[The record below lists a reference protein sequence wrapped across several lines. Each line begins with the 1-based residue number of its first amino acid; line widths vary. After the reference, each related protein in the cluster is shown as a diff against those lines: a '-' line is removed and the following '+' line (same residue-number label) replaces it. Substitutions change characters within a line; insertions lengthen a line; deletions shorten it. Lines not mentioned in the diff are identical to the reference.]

1 MIAWVASSLRRLRG
15 ERVSAVGLAG
25 LVFVTAFAAA
35 ATPRLLDR
43 VANDTLLAS
52 VGGARPAA
60 RNIQF
65 LTQDYLPPSDGDP
78 FAAIVA
84 TSDEVHAELPDR
96 IAALVSER
104 AWTAESGRFRLPQVV
119 GDPATMRLRIQP
131 DAEPRFQL
139 EAGRWP
145 TGATTQ
151 TPDVTSKEVPQPMVT
166 TFEVALPVASAV
178 ALGAAIGQTLIL
190 QPDGARL
197 VIENGP
203 TLNVAVTLVGTYS
216 VIDAA
221 DPWWLG
227 GTELAGPTIRSP
239 GGDAKITD
247 TVGVLAPDAY
257 PALFTEPAQLVMP
270 IRYTFREYIDIR
282 RLSAS
287 GVDAALVDL
296 RRLEAAHPSTN
307 VTNSQLLAMRTSLR
321 AILETF
327 RDQWAAAS
335 AVLTV
340 SVIGPAAVAAAAL
353 GLVAVLA
360 AQRRRSALVLARGRG
375 ASLSQVIV
383 AVVAEGLL
391 LSVLP
396 ALIAV
401 VLAVALIPA
410 DALLPSLV
418 AGLLVAIGAVTLLV
432 FATVPATGGPSFS
445 AAREPAAARAPTP
458 RRLILEGF
466 AVVLAV
472 GAAVLLRDR
481 GLRGA
486 SSVGQLSSADPLVA
500 AVPALIGIA
509 AGLLA
514 VRLYPIPI
522 SLLASLARRRR
533 GLVPL
538 LALRHAGQA
547 TSAAPVLI
555 VLLATATVASF
566 SSAILVHLDRAAEA
580 VAWQQVGAA
589 YRIDTST
596 GALRSGFD
604 PANLPGVEVA
614 SVAYHAVLA
623 VGPRSQRSDFLAIS
637 ADAYERVTAGTPA
650 AHDLPVDLFASSSAE
665 IPLVV
670 SSALAAGPDG
680 LKLGTTFP
688 IPIEGYTFP
697 ARVVAIEEAL
707 PAFLSSPNFVIAS
720 RDQMRA
726 RFPSAALLPSI
737 AWLRA
742 PDGEA
747 AALRAALNVAMPVGA
762 TLTSRAEVT
771 AQLRASPA
779 GHAVVTG
786 VTLAAL
792 ITAIY
797 AALAVAAAMAL
808 AGAARAVEIAHLRT
822 VGLTGRQ
829 AAGLVVVEHGP
840 TIAVAFAAGI
850 ALGVGLVAALRDSL
864 GLDALVGAH
873 VDVPIT
879 IDPGQFGAVLGGIV
893 AVVVLGLVLG
903 ARLQRGAAPLAAVR
917 RGFE

>member
-25 LVFVTAFAAA
+25 LVLVTAFAAA

-52 VGGARPAA
+52 VRGAPPAA

-65 LTQDYLPPSDGDP
+65 LTQDRLPPSDGDP
-78 FAAIVA
+78 FAAIVV
-84 TSDEVHAELPDR
+84 TSDEIHAQLPDR

-131 DAEPRFQL
+131 DAEPRFHL

-145 TGATTQ
+145 TGATMQ
-151 TPDVTSKEVPQPMVT
+151 TPDVTSKSVPQPMVT

-178 ALGAAIGQTLIL
+178 ALGAAIGETLIL
-190 QPDGARL
+190 QPDGAGLL
-197 VIENGP
+197 VEGP
-203 TLNVAVTLVGTYS
+203 PLRMAVTLVGTYT
-216 VIDAA
+216 VLDAA

-247 TVGVLAPDAY
+247 TVGVLAPEAY
-257 PALFTEPAQLVMP
+257 PALFAEPAQLVMP
-270 IRYTFREYIDIR
+270 IRYTFREYVDIR

-287 GVDAALVDL
+287 GVEATLVDL

-307 VTNSQLLAMRTSLR
+307 VTNNQPLALRTSLR

-340 SVIGPAAVAAAAL
+340 AVIGPAAVAAAAL

-360 AQRRRSALVLARGRG
+360 AQRRRSALALARGRG

-410 DALLPSLV
+410 DALSPSLV
-418 AGLLVAIGAVTLLV
+418 AGVLVAIGAVTLLV
-432 FATVPATGGPSFS
+432 LATVSATGGPSFS
-445 AAREPAAARAPTP
+445 AAREPAAPQAPTP

-466 AVVLAV
+466 AVALAV

-538 LALRHAGQA
+538 LALRHAAQA

-566 SSAILVHLDRAAEA
+566 SSAILVHLERAAEA
-580 VAWQQVGAA
+580 VAWQGVGAA

-604 PANLPGVEVA
+604 PASLPGVEVA
-614 SVAYHAVLA
+614 AVAYRAVIA
-623 VGPRSQRSDFLAIS
+623 AGPRSQRSDFLAIS

-650 AHDLPVDLFASSSAE
+650 APDLPVDLYASRPAE
-665 IPLVV
+665 IPVVV

-680 LKLGTTFP
+680 LKLGATFP
-688 IPIEGYTFP
+688 LPLEGYTFA
-697 ARVVAIEEAL
+697 ARVVAIRDAL
-707 PAFLSSPNFVIAS
+707 PAFSSSPIFVIAS

-726 RFPSAALLPSI
+726 RFPSLALLPSI

-742 PDGEA
+742 PDGDAAELREA
-747 AALRAALNVAMPVGA
+747 LAVAMPVGA
-762 TLTSRAEVT
+762 ALTSRAEVT

-779 GHAVVTG
+779 GHAVATG
-786 VTLAAL
+786 VALAAL

-879 IDPGQFGAVLGGIV
+879 IDPGQLGAVLGGIV

-903 ARLQRGAAPLAAVR
+903 ARLQRGAAPMAAVR